1 MSTGKLPRVTRRRF
15 LEQTGLT
22 LLAAGTA
29 PALSVPFV
37 SPALA
42 DTKSLSIVQWS
53 HFVPAYD
60 KWFDKFALDW
70 GEKNKIAVTVDH
82 IPVQDIAARAAAEAS
97 AGSGHDLFGWNG
109 AGGAHL
115 YRKFLVDVT
124 NLVEDVEKKHGK
136 VTVIGKQIGY
146 NQDDHSWS
154 AFPDFYINFPVMYRK
169 SLWDGVGV
177 QPDSWDNIRIG
188 GAKLKAK
195 GNPVGISLGHSN
207 DPNTTWRGLLWS
219 FGGAVQDETGKHVV
233 LNSKESV
240 EAVKYVA
247 ALYKEA
253 MTPDVLSWN
262 DASNNQ
268 YIVSGVAS
276 LIINPISAYR
286 TCQQANKK
294 VADDT
299 FVLKPPKGPAR
310 QFMGGAAEFYGI
322 WKFAK
327 NQDAAKEFLRY
338 YADNWTEAFKASE
351 GYNMPIFSNIV
362 PKPMPLLSDD
372 PTSNPRDKLAILQ
385 TSDEWSAVPGYPGPA
400 WPATDEVYND
410 FIICDMMAK
419 AATGAMTPEESVKW
433 ASQQCDGIFEKWLHK
448 A

>member
-1 MSTGKLPRVTRRRF
+1 MGTNRVPRVTRRRF
-15 LEQTGLT
+15 LKQTGLT
-22 LLAAGTA
+22 LAAAGAA
-29 PALSVPFV
+29 PLISAPLV
-37 SPALA
+37 SRAPA

-60 KWFDKFALDW
+60 TWFDKFARDW
-70 GEKNKIAVTVDH
+70 GQKNNISVTVDH
-82 IPVQDIAARAAAEAS
+82 IPVQDVAARAAAEAS

-124 NLVEDVEKKHGK
+124 SLVNEVQNKHGK
-136 VTVIGKQIGY
+136 VTIIGKQIGY
-146 NQDDHSWS
+146 NQDDNTWS
-154 AFPDFYINFPVMYRK
+154 AFPDYYINFPVMYRK
-169 SLWDGVGV
+169 SLWDEAGI
-177 QPDSWDNIRIG
+177 QPDTWDNIRTG

-195 GNPVGISLGHSN
+195 GHPVGISLGHSN

-219 FGGAVQDETGKHVV
+219 YGGAVQDESGKHVV
-233 LNSKESV
+233 LDSKETI
-240 EAVKYVA
+240 EAVKFAA

-253 MTPDVLSWN
+253 MTPNVLSWS

-268 YIVSGVAS
+268 YIDSGVSS

-286 TCQQANKK
+286 TAQQLNKK
-294 VADDT
+294 VADDI
-299 FVLKPPKGPAR
+299 FVMKPPKGPVR
-310 QFMGGAAEFYGI
+310 QFMGAGPEFYGI
-322 WKFAK
+322 WKFSK
-327 NQDAAKEFLRY
+327 NQDAAIEFLKY
-338 YADNWTEAFKASE
+338 YADNWIDAFKASS
-351 GYNMPIFSNIV
+351 GYNMPIFANIV

-372 PTSNPRDKLAILQ
+372 PTSTPHDKLAILQ
-385 TSDEWSAVPGYPGPA
+385 TSDEWSAVAGYPGPA

-419 AATGAMTPEESVKW
+419 AATGSMSAEDSVKW
-433 ASQQCDGIFEKWLHK
+433 AAQQCVSIFNKWQRK

>member
-1 MSTGKLPRVTRRRF
+1 MSTSTISRLTRRRF
-15 LEQTGLT
+15 LKETGLT
-22 LLAAGTA
+22 LAAASAA
-29 PALSVPFV
+29 PVISAPFV
-37 SPALA
+37 SRALA
-42 DTKSLSIVQWS
+42 DTKTLSIVQWS

-60 KWFDKFALDW
+60 KWFDQFAKDW
-70 GEKNKIAVTVDH
+70 GDKNHVSVTVDH
-82 IPVQDIAARAAAEAS
+82 VPVQDVAARAAAEAS

-124 NLVEDVEKKHGK
+124 SLVEEVQKKYGK
-136 VTVIGKQIGY
+136 VTVIGKQIGF
-146 NQDDHSWS
+146 NQDDNTWS
-154 AFPDFYINFPVMYRK
+154 AFPDYYINFPVMYRK
-169 SLWDGVGV
+169 SLWDGIGI

-219 FGGAVQDETGKHVV
+219 YGGAIQDETGKHIT
-233 LNSKESV
+233 LNSKASV
-240 EAVKYVA
+240 EAVKYAA

-253 MTPDVLSWN
+253 MTSDVLSWS

-268 YIVSGVAS
+268 YIDSGVSS

-286 TCQQANKK
+286 TAQQLNKK
-294 VADDT
+294 VADDI
-299 FVLKPPKGPAR
+299 FVMKPPKGPVR
-310 QFMGGAAEFYGI
+310 QFMGAAAEFYGI
-322 WKFAK
+322 WKFSR
-327 NQDAAKEFLRY
+327 NQEVAKEFLKY
-338 YADNWTEAFKASE
+338 YADNWVDAFKASS
-351 GYNMPIFSNIV
+351 GYNMPIFANIV

-372 PTSNPRDKLAILQ
+372 PTSTPHDKLAILQ

-400 WPATDEVYND
+400 WPATDEIYNN
-410 FIICDMMAK
+410 FIVCDMMAK
-419 AATGAMTPEESVKW
+419 AATGSMTAEKSVKW
-433 ASQQCDGIFEKWLHK
+433 AAQQCEDVFNKWLHK

>member
-1 MSTGKLPRVTRRRF
+1 MSTSNSPRVTRRR
-15 LEQTGLT
+15 LLKDTGLA
-22 LLAAGTA
+22 LLATGAA
-29 PALSVPFV
+29 PVLSTPFI
-37 SPALA
+37 SRAYA
-42 DTKSLSIVQWS
+42 DTKTLSIVQWS

-60 KWFDKFALDW
+60 KWFDQFAKDW
-70 GEKNKIAVTVDH
+70 GAKNNIAVTVDH
-82 IPVQDIAARAAAEAS
+82 IPVGDVAARAAAEAS

-124 NLVEDVEKKHGK
+124 SLVESVEKKYGK
-136 VTVIGKQIGY
+136 ITTIGRQIGY
-146 NQDDHSWS
+146 NQDDKTWS
-154 AFPDFYINFPVMYRK
+154 AFPDYYINFPVMYRK
-169 SLWDGVGV
+169 SLWDEVGV
-177 QPDSWDNIRIG
+177 VPDTWDNIRIG

-219 FGGAVQDETGKHVV
+219 YGAALQDEAGKKVT
-233 LNSKESV
+233 LDSKESV
-240 EAVKYVA
+240 EAVKYVT

-253 MTPDVLSWN
+253 MTADVLSWN

-268 YIVSGVAS
+268 YIDSGVSS

-286 TCQQANKK
+286 TAQQLNKK
-294 VADDT
+294 VADDI
-299 FVLKPPKGPAR
+299 FVLKPPKGPVR
-310 QFMGGAAEFYGI
+310 QLMGGAAEFYGI

-327 NQDAAKEFLRY
+327 NQEAAKEFLKH
-338 YADNWTEAFKASE
+338 YADNWVEAFKASS
-351 GYNMPIFSNIV
+351 GYNMPIFANLV

-372 PTSNPRDKLAILQ
+372 PTSTPHDKLAVLQ
-385 TSDEWSAVPGYPGPA
+385 TSDEWSAVPDDPGPA
-400 WPATDEVYND
+400 WPATDEIYNN

-419 AATGAMTPEESVKW
+419 AATGAMSAEDAVKW
-433 ASQQCDGIFEKWLHK
+433 AAQQSEAIFNKWLHK